1 MKKTKTDNTIEKEIR
16 RLEEGEAWEASDDP
30 VHLEAKRPMDKVVPI
45 RLTAE
50 HWAELRKTAAE
61 LGLGP
66 TTLARMWILETLRS
80 RRLASAS
87 PEYVGTVKEARA
99 HYKAS
104 RIRADSQVVGK
115 RGKK

>member
-1 MKKTKTDNTIEKEIR
+1 
-16 RLEEGEAWEASDDP
+16 
-30 VHLEAKRPMDKVVPI
+30 MDKVVRI

-50 HWAELRKTAAE
+50 HWTELRKTAAE

-87 PEYVGTVKEARA
+87 SEYVGAAKEAHA
-99 HYKAS
+99 PYKAS
-104 RIRADSQVVGK
+104 RIHTDEQVIGK